1 MSETYF
7 RIYHSAAPGG
17 DYLGKGCLFLVDR
30 PGSLS
35 ELAGMFASYGINI
48 IFFHYNRSEH
58 PNRVLLEVKSGSE
71 DSLNLIS
78 SELSR
83 SHLLRGE
90 FPAPQLELGVLDT
103 RNILKIEVQL
113 PHQPGTLGGFA
124 HLLSGHKA
132 NVIYMAYHE
141 DVSETSAH
149 FSIATQ
155 NPGEIERLLKKINE
169 HGYYYSL
176 VYRGSEQRAIEDIIG
191 LNLIERFFFHLR
203 KLLDTDDIENL
214 RKIVQSSQRLSDSL
228 IRFSREAGRHFDIG
242 DVTTNILAF
251 ASASLVKTGK
261 KFSYR
266 KSSPVIVDRVSFH
279 AFRLPT
285 GGNLHILKSDDD
297 LVMIDG
303 GYGLYYDDVKTML
316 RQSGLDPEKVSRIYL
331 SHADADHAGMSGYFA
346 EEFGSSVYLHSEAG
360 GILEHGNRAWGSD
373 TPLLELNHCFTE
385 LVNEF
390 TKFRVP
396 GNWIPYSSDIIEWID
411 GFPVIDQ
418 FELSGQSYK
427 VIRSKGG
434 HIPGQVFFLSYDSG
448 LLFTGDYLLLVDS
461 LSNGE
466 REILNLPKFM
476 MTSTNVDSRLF
487 RQEME
492 MMKVLIR
499 KFHED
504 LSARGKKATVVPGHG
519 DYYSYERFL
528 KE

>member
-7 RIYHSAAPGG
+7 RIYRSASPEGN
-17 DYLGKGCLFLVDR
+17 YLGKGCLFLVDR

-35 ELAGMFASYGINI
+35 ELAGMFSSYGINI

-58 PNRVLLEVKSGSE
+58 PNRVLLEVISGSK

-83 SHLLRGE
+83 SHLLRGD
-90 FPAPQLELGVLDT
+90 FPPPQLELGVLDT

-113 PHQPGTLGGFA
+113 LHEPGTLGGFA
-124 HLLSGHKA
+124 QLLSEFKA
-132 NVIYMAYHE
+132 NVIYMSYHE

-155 NPGEIERLLKKINE
+155 NPGEIDRLLKEMNE
-169 HGYYYSL
+169 RGYYYSIG
-176 VYRGSEQRAIEDIIG
+176 YRGSEQRAIDDIIG

-228 IRFSREAGRHFDIG
+228 IRFSREAGKHFDVG

-261 KFSYR
+261 KFFYR
-266 KSSPVIVDRVSFH
+266 RSPPVLCDRVRLH

-285 GGNLHILKSDDD
+285 GGNMHILEGDSE

-316 RQSGLDPEKVSRIYL
+316 RQNGLEPENVSRIYL
-331 SHADADHAGMSGYFA
+331 THADADHAGMSGYFA
-346 EEFGSSVYLHSEAG
+346 EEFGSRVYLHHDARG
-360 GILEHGNRAWGSD
+360 VLEHENRAWGSD

-396 GNWIPYSSDIIEWID
+396 GNWIPYSSNSIEWID

-427 VIRSKGG
+427 VVGSKGG

-448 LLFTGDYLLLVDS
+448 LVFTGDYLLQVDS

-487 RQEME
+487 RQEMD
-492 MMKVLIR
+492 MMKELIAN
-499 KFHED
+499 FHAY
-504 LSARGKKATVVPGHG
+504 LSARGKSATIVPGHG
-519 DYYSYERFL
+519 DYYSYEKLL
-528 KE
+528 KG